1 MPSQKQLK
9 WSQLRVGIT
18 VIIASLTLA
27 LLLFL
32 MSGTGGFFSHRIRLI
47 SYFDN
52 ASGLR
57 VGAPVRLSGV
67 DIGNVVALRVV
78 PDKDKQITPVEV
90 IMKVSTKYDFNLRR
104 DSVTSLDTAG
114 VLGETY
120 LDIDSSQAIGPV
132 VKNGDT
138 LPTQV
143 HPDFNEVVRSSQST
157 LQNMD
162 ALLKRADRILAF
174 AESGKGSLGK
184 LIYDPTLYDRFS
196 QTVTEFKGVVDEI
209 AQGQGSLGKLINN
222 NDAYNKFVATL
233 DRINQVADDLQAGKG
248 SAGKFLKDPALYNNA
263 NDTIAN
269 LKKVSEDLNAGKGS
283 AGRLLKDEELADKL
297 NTTMTRLAALTS
309 ELEAG
314 QGTAGKLF
322 KDDALY
328 NNANQMLTETQN
340 LIKAIRENP
349 KKYLSI
355 KLHVFLSFVLKLR
368 IRTTV
373 VVPSEARD
381 LGFCQHQE
389 RAQHE
394 VFMRLPAEWM

>member
-1 MPSQKQLK
+1 LPSQKQLK

-355 KLHVFLSFVLKLR
+355 KLHVF
-368 IRTTV
+368 
-373 VVPSEARD
+373 
-381 LGFCQHQE
+381 
-389 RAQHE
+389 
-394 VFMRLPAEWM
+394 